1 MPSSNENKRLMF
13 QPYSSI
19 LNPGFWQ
26 QLTSI
31 KLNKLKLSKDPID
44 LHGSYSCNLSNNL
57 PCLASFDHSSF
68 NEQAQS
74 SSKSSCQLHGQLICL
89 NIMQEFLDF
98 KKKEL
103 LDAHGADIWQSI
115 FDGRA
120 INDPEKYLSKFGL
133 LVFADLKKYIFYYW
147 FFFPAINYPKEVYLT
162 KQADQ
167 NITNG
172 DSLNASDKHKP
183 ILEVFSEQ
191 AVKTLQN
198 EYDKSSVDRDF
209 QRGYF
214 IVKHFIDTLTGS
226 DGVSVYPLTRYKDA
240 TQEHDNQM
248 DSQIYFTYTD
258 PSASQV
264 FAGWPLR
271 NFICLIAVQFELD
284 HIKVLRIRK
293 GQPSKESRLE
303 LHHSMIL
310 EVNYQ
315 LNPTYTAQKP
325 TPEAPLI
332 TGWEKNESQQVAP
345 KRVNLSSLLDPK
357 KLAEDAVNLNLRLM
371 KWRLLPTLD
380 LEKIAGTKCL
390 LLGCGTLGCHIARGL
405 LAWGIKNISIVD
417 NAKISYSNP
426 VRQTLYNFDD
436 CTNTKFKAEAA
447 AASLRK
453 IHPSVIVKPYVFSIP
468 MPGHHVVDKE
478 IDQTKKDIELLETLI
493 GENDVTFLLMDTRES
508 RWLPTVIAMSKQKLV
523 INVAIGFD
531 TFLLQRHGIRNY
543 NSCCIPNQSSSET
556 STEVSSDPKPNVQP
570 SQLSADKL
578 GCYFCSDI
586 VGPADS
592 TSDRTL
598 DQQCTVSRPGVS
610 MMVSAMAVE
619 LLASIMSSSAG
630 PLTPA
635 PLQVTNEL
643 SLADEEDCGSEL
655 GIVPH
660 SIRGNIDRFHIY
672 RPTSH
677 SFDKCSA
684 CSSAVVNAYLE
695 SRHKFLYKVFD
706 DPSYLE
712 EVAGLKDMQSFNPN
726 VLAFGDDEDF
736 SDFRESE

>member
-1 MPSSNENKRLMF
+1 MS
-13 QPYSSI
+13 
-19 LNPGFWQ
+19 
-26 QLTSI
+26 
-31 KLNKLKLSKDPID
+31 D
-44 LHGSYSCNLSNNL
+44 LAPNL
-57 PCLASFDHSSF
+57 PCFASFDHSSF

-74 SSKSSCQLHGQLICL
+74 SNRSTCQLTGQLICF
-89 NIMQEFLDF
+89 NIIQELWDF

-103 LDAHGADIWQSI
+103 LDSYGTDIWKSI

-120 INDPEKYLSKFGL
+120 IHDPERHLSRFGL
-133 LVFADLKKYIFYYW
+133 LVFADLKKYIFHYM
-147 FFFPAINYPKEVYLT
+147 FFFPAINYPREVY
-162 KQADQ
+162 
-167 NITNG
+167 IV
-172 DSLNASDKHKP
+172 DKIHQPATRGNSSALEEHKP
-183 ILEVFSEQ
+183 ISEIFSEQ
-191 AVKTLQN
+191 AIRVLQS
-198 EYDKSSVDRDF
+198 EYDKSDTDRSF

-214 IVKHFIDTLTGS
+214 IVKHYIIATTGS
-226 DGVSVYPLTRYKDA
+226 DEISVYPLTKYQDA
-240 TQEHDNQM
+240 IQEHDNQK
-248 DSQIYFTYTD
+248 DSQIYFAYTD

-264 FAGWPLR
+264 YAGWPLR
-271 NFICLIAVQFELD
+271 NYLCLIAVQFQLN
-284 HIKVLRIRK
+284 HVRILRIRK
-293 GQPSKESRLE
+293 GQPSKDSRLE

-310 EVNYQ
+310 EVTYERDPLYAAQ
-315 LNPTYTAQKP
+315 NPTPQ
-325 TPEAPLI
+325 APLI
-332 TGWEKNESQQVAP
+332 TGWEKNKQGKVETKSVD
-345 KRVNLSSLLDPK
+345 LSGLLDPK
-357 KLAEDAVNLNLRLM
+357 KIAEDAVNLNLRLM
-371 KWRLLPTLD
+371 KWRLLPALD

-426 VRQTLYNFDD
+426 VRQTLYNFEN
-436 CTNTKFKAEAA
+436 CTKTTFKAEAA
-447 AASLRK
+447 AASLVK

-468 MPGHHVVDKE
+468 MPGHHVVEKE
-478 IDQTKKDIELLETLI
+478 VDQTKKDIELLETLI
-493 GENDVTFLLMDTRES
+493 EEHDVTFLLMDTRES

-531 TFLLQRHGIRNY
+531 TFLLQRHGVRRYEKCLIQDLSSLQSGSGDVEPGPSLKISRN
-543 NSCCIPNQSSSET
+543 
-556 STEVSSDPKPNVQP
+556 
-570 SQLSADKL
+570 QLSADKL

-619 LLASIMSSSAG
+619 LLASIASSSAG

-635 PLQVTNEL
+635 PLQVNSDLPLT
-643 SLADEEDCGSEL
+643 DEEDCGSEL

-660 SIRGNIDRFHIY
+660 SVRGNIDIFRIY
-672 RPTSH
+672 TPTSQ

-684 CSSAVVNAYLE
+684 CSSAVVNAYLS
-695 SRHKFLYKVFD
+695 SRHEFLFRVFD

-712 EVAGLKDMQSFNPN
+712 EVAGLTDMQSVNPN
-726 VLAFGDDEDF
+726 VLAFGDDEEF